1 LRKVQVWNGIIDT
14 VLGILY
20 NVNAN
25 DLQKGAE
32 AMKKAITAVII
43 LLLSAMVLS
52 GCAEAEKNP
61 ADSKIKIYVSF
72 YPMYFLASEIAG
84 DKAEVITMVPAG
96 AEPHDWEPTPKT
108 AVELSRADMLI
119 YNGAGMEPWLDKILP
134 NINEK
139 RTKIVDA
146 SQGIELL
153 KSSEHSEEEEEAEES
168 HEHGIYDPHI
178 WVSPI
183 RFRQQVQN
191 VYEAL
196 LEIDPENSEY
206 YGKRKMELDS
216 RLSDLVKDIWDA
228 SKYFKSNVIV
238 VSHEAFGYFANDFSL
253 EQIAIR
259 GINPQE
265 EPSPSKMAELVRKCR
280 EKQVKYVFFEKLT
293 SPKLSEALAREVGAG
308 TLVLNDAAGLSEE
321 DIKSGKDYITVMYEN
336 LKNLKKT
343 L

>member
-1 LRKVQVWNGIIDT
+1 MV
-14 VLGILY
+14 
-20 NVNAN
+20 
-25 DLQKGAE
+25 
-32 AMKKAITAVII
+32 MKKAIAAII
-43 LLLSAMVLS
+43 VLLLLSMALS

-61 ADSKIKIYVSF
+61 ADSKIRIYVSF

-84 DKAEVITMVPAG
+84 DKAEVISMVPAG

-108 AVELSRADMLI
+108 VVELSEADMLI
-119 YNGAGMEPWLDKILP
+119 YNGAGMEPWIDKILP
-134 NINEK
+134 NIDGK
-139 RTKIVDA
+139 RTRIVNA
-146 SQGIELL
+146 SGGIELL
-153 KSSEHSEEEEEAEES
+153 EHDES
-168 HEHGIYDPHI
+168 HEHGAYDPHL

-183 RFRQQVQN
+183 RFKQQAQN
-191 VYEAL
+191 IYDAL
-196 LEIDPENSEY
+196 LEIDPGNSEY
-206 YGKRKMELDS
+206 YGKNKLELDS

-238 VSHEAFGYFANDFSL
+238 VSHEAFGYFAYDFSL

-280 EKQVKYVFFEKLT
+280 EKKVKYIFFEKLT

-321 DIKSGKDYITVMYEN
+321 DVKSGKDYITVMYEN
-336 LKNLKKT
+336 LENLKKA
-343 L
+343 LGD

>member
-1 LRKVQVWNGIIDT
+1 LGDIIDT
-14 VLGILY
+14 ALGILY

-25 DLQKGAE
+25 DLQEGAE
-32 AMKKAITAVII
+32 AMKRAIIAIVI
-43 LLLSAMVLS
+43 LLLSGIALS
-52 GCAEAEKNP
+52 GCAEAGKKP
-61 ADSKIKIYVSF
+61 DDQRLKIYVSF

-96 AEPHDWEPTPKT
+96 AEPHDWEPAPKT
-108 AVELSRADMLI
+108 AAELSKADMLI
-119 YNGAGMEPWLDKILP
+119 YNGAGMETWLDKILP
-134 NINEK
+134 NIDEK
-139 RTKIVDA
+139 RTRIVDA
-146 SQGIELL
+146 GQGIELL
-153 KSSEHSEEEEEAEES
+153 KSEEHGEEEENIEES

-183 RFRQQVQN
+183 RFRQQAQN

-216 RLSDLVKDIWDA
+216 RLSDLVEDIWDA
-228 SKYFKSNVIV
+228 SKNFKSNTIV
-238 VSHEAFGYFANDFSL
+238 VSHESFGYFADDFSL

-265 EPSPSKMAELVRKCR
+265 EPSPSKMVELVKKCR
-280 EKQVKYVFFEKLT
+280 EKKVKYVFFEKLT
-293 SPKLSEALAREVGAG
+293 SPKLTETLAKEVGAG
-308 TLVLNDAAGLSEE
+308 VLVLNDAAGLSEE

-336 LKNLKKT
+336 LENLKKA
-343 L
+343 LGD